1 MSMLETVS
9 PEFEA
14 EDLATDIELRKEVG
28 KDSKA
33 KQKYEAR
40 RRIDDLLEQKRLR
53 QLLDDWEVED

>member
-1 MSMLETVS
+1 MLETIN

-53 QLLDDWEVED
+53 QLLDDWEMED

>member
-1 MSMLETVS
+1 MLETIS
-9 PEFEA
+9 PEFET

-53 QLLDDWEVED
+53 MLLDDWEMED

>member
-1 MSMLETVS
+1 MLETIS

-14 EDLATDIELRKEVG
+14 EELATDIELRKEVG

-53 QLLDDWEVED
+53 QLLDDWEMED

>member
-1 MSMLETVS
+1 MLETVS